1 MSKYADKRI
10 AHPDKFYSNA
20 EAVTKDAGLTAE
32 EKQRVLDS
40 MTLDA
45 ELLSEATEEGM
56 TGGEQ
61 PTRVEDIRAAQQ
73 DVLASTQTRP
83 ATGFKSIIAALTG
96 DMGTDEKIARYAF
109 MMASNKAEVHLINVI
124 EPDEGLVQSAAGT
137 PMGAPH
143 IGMEIDRQRVEEEHA
158 RRQSMNEA
166 IRGEWGAGVSGEDV
180 VVHGDRSA
188 KVADFARDNQVELI
202 VIGTGD
208 RSWFEKLL
216 GIAPMQEVA
225 EAAPCPILVIPPS

>member
-10 AHPDKFYSNA
+10 AHPEKFYANA
-20 EAVTKDAGLTAE
+20 KAVTKDAGLTAE

-40 MTLDA
+40 MALDA

-61 PTRVEDIRAAQQ
+61 PTQVEDIRTAQQ

-83 ATGFKSIIAALTG
+83 VAGFKSIIAALTG
-96 DMGTDEKIARYAF
+96 DKKTDEKIARHAF
-109 MMASNKAEVHLINVI
+109 MLAPNRAEVHLINVI
-124 EPDEGLVQSAAGT
+124 EPEEGLVQTAAGT

-143 IGMEIDRQRVEEEHA
+143 IGMEIDRQRMEEEHSI
-158 RRQSMNEA
+158 RQSMNEA
-166 IRGEWGAGVSGEDV
+166 IRGEWGSGVSGQDV
-180 VVHGDRSA
+180 VVHGDLSA
-188 KVADFARDNQVELI
+188 KVTSFAHDNQVELI
-202 VIGTGD
+202 VIGTGN

-225 EAAPCPILVIPPS
+225 DAAPCPILVIPSS